1 MIFTDWTFFVFFAV
15 VFSVYWAVPSNGA
28 RKVWL
33 LACSVVFYAMWD
45 WRFVGLVLS
54 VIANTYIVTLAIA
67 HQRRRG
73 RSGRLILTAGVSIS
87 LGVLGL
93 FKYYNFFVAT
103 LGRMISIDAT
113 IAGIILPIGISFYT
127 FHSISYMVD
136 TYRGKITPT
145 RNFVDVALYVLF
157 FPQLVAGPIV
167 RATDLLPQMT
177 MARTFPTPVE
187 TKAFLLLFLI
197 GYFKKA
203 VISDNISP
211 LIDVFYA
218 APGKYGAGDAL
229 IATIGYA
236 VQIYCDFSGYT
247 DMAIAIAGL
256 LGYQLRPNFAHPY
269 LAANLIDFWRRWH
282 ISLSSWLR
290 DYLYIPLGGN
300 RHGNPKPQSHDHD
313 AAGRAM
319 ARRSPGPL
327 SLWGALHGVGL
338 AVNRAWR
345 SMRRVDAGLERCSLI
360 GNLAT
365 FAFVWFAWIFFR
377 APDFP
382 TASLVISRLIEL
394 EPPVQMSW
402 PHAMVALASLTILH
416 VLVVFRRCAASR
428 PTSRRGGICL
438 WLRVRGGS
446 HASFWNVAAQP
457 FIYFQ
462 F

>member
-15 VFSVYWAVPSNGA
+15 AFSVYWAVPSNGA

-67 HQRRRG
+67 HQRRLG

-177 MARTFPTPVE
+177 MARTFPTAVE

-211 LIDVFYA
+211 LVDGFYA
-218 APGKYGAGDAL
+218 APAKYGAGDAL

-256 LGYQLRPNFAHPY
+256 LGYQLRPNFAQPY
-269 LAANLIDFWRRWH
+269 LAASLIDFWRRWH

-300 RHGNPKPQSHDHD
+300 RHGNQSRNLMITMLLGGLWHG
-313 AAGRAM
+313 ASWTFVA
-319 ARRSPGPL
+319 
-327 SLWGALHGVGL
+327 WGALHGVGL
-338 AVNRAWR
+338 VVNRAWR
-345 SMRRVDAGLERCSLI
+345 SMRRVDAELERYSLI

-402 PHAMVALASLTILH
+402 PYAMAALASLTVLH
-416 VLVVFRRCAASR
+416 VLFYFANLQRLARQVGAEAFAFGYGCAVAAML
-428 PTSRRGGICL
+428 PF
-438 WLRVRGGS
+438 V
-446 HASFWNVAAQP
+446 NVAAQP